1 MALGELA
8 LLDAS
13 PRSATVLAHTQVDCV
28 VLSETDFEFLEREHP
43 RIGMGI
49 LRNLA
54 LVLARR
60 LRKANTEISAAHSA

>member
-1 MALGELA
+1 M
-8 LLDAS
+8 
-13 PRSATVLAHTQVDCV
+13 
-28 VLSETDFEFLEREHP
+28 LSKTDFDFLELEHL